1 MKQDERRFR
10 STVAMSEVDMK
21 IETEEVGTKQPST
34 SSSGKGRP
42 SHRRSWPSLGDPEQ
56 RSKVIKISHI
66 PYGFFEQELLKYF
79 RQFGRVRRV
88 RVARSPKASFLHCI
102 TFIALSVKFRHLL
115 LVPTFSTGNFKG
127 WAFVSFTDVDV
138 AQVAAETMHGY
149 LMFEKRLI
157 CECAFFA
164 LFTPLR
170 KPFAFVQ
177 ISFNGHL
184 TRQLHPQIFL
194 AGKVLKNKE
203 VPNCM
208 RSGKCLKRPPL
219 RGARAKKHARLAGKH
234 KSEFRDAA
242 NQVEKEE
249 PKEEVYEDV
258 GENTSK
264 GSEPTVEAAELP
276 SAKKKKKKKKHAA
289 SRKDTKTVIE

>member
-10 STVAMSEVDMK
+10 SAVAMSEVDMK

-88 RVARSPKASFLHCI
+88 RVARSPK
-102 TFIALSVKFRHLL
+102 
-115 LVPTFSTGNFKG
+115 TGNFKG

-157 CECAFFA
+157 C
-164 LFTPLR
+164 
-170 KPFAFVQ
+170 
-177 ISFNGHL
+177 
-184 TRQLHPQIFL
+184 
-194 AGKVLKNKE
+194 KVLKNKE

-242 NQVEKEE
+242 NKKRFLRQLKKKEEQLAAMGFNYSLNIDSIERHPVEKEE

-276 SAKKKKKKKKHAA
+276 SAKKKKKKKKKKKHAA